1 MMRWPAHAVAH
12 AARQLQRRAARTPDA
27 PRCPVCHGAQGHY
40 DAPGAAPHNR
50 GIAQQ
55 WVSCNHC
62 EGTGE
67 DPDTEDD
74 NGE

>member
-1 MMRWPAHAVAH
+1 MRYNPDAYARAVAFVE
-12 AARQLQRRAARTPDA
+12 RRRAARTPDA

-62 EGTGE
+62 DGTGE
-67 DPDTEDD
+67 DPDTEDT